1 MVTIRFFK
9 AHGFWKKNVL
19 VSFSQ
24 SLNRTYNVHSPT
36 TLFPFLYHT
45 PVSLFSLSLFIWSL
59 FLFTFKISISLPSL
73 FLFLVV
79 TRHLDLKNKNH
90 VTFINVFF
98 LDCLQQNFLFNFFL
112 WLYNLNI
119 SFGFKSFTLMK
130 VITSNLHC
138 INVHIL

>member
-79 TRHLDLKNKNH
+79 TRHLDFLKH
-90 VTFINVFF
+90 FMAESTFFLAIAQSTPSVFF
-98 LDCLQQNFLFNFFL
+98 A
-112 WLYNLNI
+112 
-119 SFGFKSFTLMK
+119 K
-130 VITSNLHC
+130 TSLRQSRKKGSRC
-138 INVHIL
+138 TFSKDLTE